1 MYREQIFN
9 ACLLRYMYTYS
20 LLVRLAVAS
29 LPDVWAWR
37 NTTEEQSCYVIGTRT
52 RFPEDATISNP
63 TMCMERGG
71 CYWAQGSIIS
81 PDIGN
86 GGTKNSRR
94 SSRIFFR
101 TFFRGS
107 GEYGGLRYDIAI
119 HGSRRSSRNFFGTT
133 FRFAGGGESE
143 YRYYLEVDCAT
154 YSEGQRLRL
163 LPRRRR
169 RSFFGIAARWADWI
183 YSWLDWACAAAGAA
197 ESAAIETQKKSQD
210 DTSLLKA
217 VAP

>member
-1 MYREQIFN
+1 
-9 ACLLRYMYTYS
+9 
-20 LLVRLAVAS
+20 
-29 LPDVWAWR
+29 
-37 NTTEEQSCYVIGTRT
+37 
-52 RFPEDATISNP
+52 
-63 TMCMERGG
+63 MERGG

-119 HGSRRSSRNFFGTT
+119 HGSRRSSRKFFGTT

-169 RSFFGIAARWADWI
+169 RSFFGIAAGWAGWI

-197 ESAAIETQKKSQD
+197 ESAAIECIEWALPIAQRYRHQIMCVTILWSAVSQKLILFLFGLSFP
-210 DTSLLKA
+210 SLCAA
-217 VAP
+217 VADFLLCIKLARRAREHKGVS